1 MIFLLALI
9 PATMLTVAGYAV
21 LYLAHRSD
29 GNLKAFGRFLGF
41 WAFTLAALLV
51 LACLF
56 MAAHGGRMHGMMMH
70 GCAAQQMGPGQ
81 DWPRPWG
88 YLPPGNPPQPA
99 APGAQPTPAAPPAKP
114 AP

>member
-1 MIFLLALI
+1 MIFLLALF

-21 LYLAHRSD
+21 FYLAHRSE

-51 LACLF
+51 LGGLF
-56 MAAHGGRMHGMMMH
+56 LAAHAGRMHGMMMMH
-70 GCAAQQMGPGQ
+70 GCAGQMMPGEEEQ
-81 DWPRPWG
+81 RPWG
-88 YLPPGNPPQPA
+88 YLPPGRSPPPA
-99 APGAQPTPAAPPAKP
+99 APGAQPPPPAPPK

>member
-1 MIFLLALI
+1 VFFLLALI

-21 LYLAHRSD
+21 FYLAHRSE

-51 LACLF
+51 LGGVFL
-56 MAAHGGRMHGMMMH
+56 AAHAGRMHGMMMMH
-70 GCAAQQMGPGQ
+70 GCAGQMMPGE

-88 YLPPGNPPQPA
+88 YLPPGNTPPPVAQPA
-99 APGAQPTPAAPPAKP
+99 PPPPKSAP
-114 AP
+114 